1 MPTTLTKSVACE
13 SCTYWK
19 KASADGE
26 CRRHAPQT
34 IAFTVDSDVKFESRF
49 PVTQAAD
56 WCGDYEAK
64 SR

>member
-1 MPTTLTKSVACE
+1 MSTIITRAVACE

-19 KASADGE
+19 ATSSKEGE

-49 PVTQAAD
+49 PATQAQD
-56 WCGDYEAK
+56 WCGDYSAK
-64 SR
+64 K